1 MEEPTMAQTLVSLL
15 VHIVFS
21 TKNRANL
28 ITPVIEPELYK
39 YVSGALRNME
49 SPCLKIGGTANHLHL
64 LVSQSKNIALA
75 FLLEE
80 LKKSSSKWIKHQ
92 DASLHLFKWQEGY
105 GAFTVGQSNVPAL
118 KQYIESQKTH
128 HQRKS
133 FEDELRGLLKKYRVE
148 YDEQYIWR

>member
-1 MEEPTMAQTLVSLL
+1 MAQTLVSLL

-28 ITPVIEPELYK
+28 ITPEIETDLYK
-39 YVSGALRNME
+39 YISGTLRNME

-80 LKKSSSKWIKHQ
+80 TKKSSSKWIKQQ
-92 DASLHLFKWQEGY
+92 DTSLNSFSWQDGY
-105 GAFTVGQSNVPAL
+105 GAFTIGQSNVGAL
-118 KQYIESQKTH
+118 KRYIETQKSH
-128 HQRKS
+128 HRKRS
-133 FEDELRGLLKKYRVE
+133 FQDELRALLKRYDVK
-148 YDEQYIWR
+148 YDERYIWR

>member
-1 MEEPTMAQTLVSLL
+1 MAQTLVSLL
-15 VHIVFS
+15 VHIIFS

-28 ITPVIEPELYK
+28 ITPAIEPELYK
-39 YVSGALRNME
+39 YISGTLRNME

-92 DASLHLFKWQEGY
+92 DASFRSFKWQEGY
-105 GAFTVGQSNVPAL
+105 GAFTIGQSNVAAL
-118 KQYIESQKTH
+118 KRYIELQKNH
-128 HQRKS
+128 HRRRS
-133 FEDELRGLLKKYRVE
+133 FEEELLGLLKKYGVE

>member
-1 MEEPTMAQTLVSLL
+1 MAQTLVSLL
-15 VHIVFS
+15 VHIIFS

-28 ITPVIEPELYK
+28 ITPAIEPELYK
-39 YVSGALRNME
+39 YISGTLRNME
-49 SPCLKIGGTANHLHL
+49 SPSLKIGGTANHLHL

-92 DASLHLFKWQEGY
+92 DASFRSFKWQEGY
-105 GAFTVGQSNVPAL
+105 GAFTIGQSNVAAL
-118 KQYIESQKTH
+118 KRYIELQKNH
-128 HQRKS
+128 HRRRS
-133 FEDELRGLLKKYRVE
+133 FEEELLGLLKKYGVE

>member
-1 MEEPTMAQTLVSLL
+1 MAQTLVSLL
-15 VHIVFS
+15 VHIIFS

-28 ITPVIEPELYK
+28 ITPAIEPELYK
-39 YVSGALRNME
+39 YISGTLRNME

-92 DASLHLFKWQEGY
+92 DASFRSFQWQEGY
-105 GAFTVGQSNVPAL
+105 GAFTIGQSNVAAL
-118 KQYIESQKTH
+118 KRYIELQKNH
-128 HQRKS
+128 HRRRS
-133 FEDELRGLLKKYRVE
+133 FEEELLGLLKKYGVE

>member
-1 MEEPTMAQTLVSLL
+1 MAQTLVSLL

-28 ITPVIEPELYK
+28 ITPEIEPDLYK
-39 YVSGALRNME
+39 YISGTLRKME
-49 SPCLKIGGTANHLHL
+49 SPCMKIGGTANHLHL

-80 LKKSSSKWIKHQ
+80 LKKSSSKWIKQQ
-92 DASLHLFKWQEGY
+92 DTSFRSFKWQDGY
-105 GAFTVGQSNVPAL
+105 GAFSIGRSNVAAL
-118 KQYIESQKTH
+118 KRYIELQKSH
-128 HQRKS
+128 HRRRS

-148 YDEQYIWR
+148 YDERYIWQ

>member
-1 MEEPTMAQTLVSLL
+1 MAQTLVSLL

-28 ITPVIEPELYK
+28 ITLDIESDLYK
-39 YVSGALRNME
+39 YISGTLRKME

-80 LKKSSSKWIKHQ
+80 LKKSSSKWIKQQ
-92 DASLHLFKWQEGY
+92 DTSLRSFKWQDGY
-105 GAFTVGQSNVPAL
+105 GAFTIGQSNVATL
-118 KQYIESQKTH
+118 KRYIDLQKSH
-128 HQRKS
+128 HRRS
-133 FEDELRGLLKKYRVE
+133 FENEMRGLLKKYRVE
-148 YDEQYIWR
+148 YDERYIWR